1 MTKKTNSLLFRL
13 GINSFWYSKISNFTK
28 IFNIFRLEKILKNEL
43 IKRKWNILSIQLNNC
58 TVTIQLYDS
67 FSLSKVLKQ
76 SIFRYYKKTKNIK
89 KLSEKFSLNKFFVK
103 IILKKIKNI
112 SIKYNNYILLSKVLF
127 FILFWKKQKI
137 NILMKIIFQLKTF
150 NWIKANLLLIIF
162 FKWKKIKEV
171 SNFFIN
177 KKFLLIKQQFQKI
190 NGFLY
195 FKILGIFIENI
206 LFKSTK
212 NFINVYFDNIWRSQG
227 LVFLNPVK
235 NEFLIRLLFLACIYN
250 NSQIFSEHIAYQLKA
265 NKNHKRF
272 LRQTILIVEI
282 FWTMRKISLW
292 GIQLRVSGKLDGRMR
307 KSKYHYNIGKVQL
320 QTLKTF
326 LNYSISISYTKFG
339 IISIKFWLLHGNK

>member
-162 FKWKKIKEV
+162 F
-171 SNFFIN
+171 
-177 KKFLLIKQQFQKI
+177 
-190 NGFLY
+190 
-195 FKILGIFIENI
+195 
-206 LFKSTK
+206 
-212 NFINVYFDNIWRSQG
+212 
-227 LVFLNPVK
+227 
-235 NEFLIRLLFLACIYN
+235 
-250 NSQIFSEHIAYQLKA
+250 
-265 NKNHKRF
+265 
-272 LRQTILIVEI
+272 
-282 FWTMRKISLW
+282 
-292 GIQLRVSGKLDGRMR
+292 
-307 KSKYHYNIGKVQL
+307 
-320 QTLKTF
+320 
-326 LNYSISISYTKFG
+326 
-339 IISIKFWLLHGNK
+339 